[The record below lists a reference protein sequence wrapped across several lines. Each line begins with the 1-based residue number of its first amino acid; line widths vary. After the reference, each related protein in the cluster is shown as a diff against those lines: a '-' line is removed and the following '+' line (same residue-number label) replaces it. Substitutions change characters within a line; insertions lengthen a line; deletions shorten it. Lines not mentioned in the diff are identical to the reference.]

1 MAIRGVAKRYAQA
14 VFDLAAESGTQEQW
28 QADLTTLANAVSDP
42 VGGEFLTSPNV
53 SDQDKRAVIGRLLPG
68 DERRYARNLA
78 SMLVQRRRFDV
89 VPELLDVYGDL
100 LLEAQGIAIADV
112 TTAVDLTP
120 AEREQVRTQLQQIV
134 GKQIE
139 LRTTTDP
146 SLIGGLVARIGDRL
160 IDASVTSQLQQM
172 RASLA
177 R

>member
-14 VFDLAAESGTQEQW
+14 VFDIASESGTQDQW
-28 QADLTTLANAVSDP
+28 QADLTMLADAASDL
-42 VGGEFLTSPNV
+42 VTGEFFTSPNV
-53 SDQDKRAVIGRLLPG
+53 PVQSKRAALDRLLPG
-68 DERRYARNLA
+68 DARQYARNLA
-78 SMLVQRRRFDV
+78 YMLVDRDRFDIL
-89 VPELLDVYGDL
+89 PELLAVYGDL
-100 LLEAQGIAIADV
+100 VLDAQGIAIADV
-112 TTAVDLTP
+112 TTAVDLTA
-120 AEREQVRTQLQQIV
+120 AEREQIRAQLQQIV
-134 GKQIE
+134 GKTIE

>member
-14 VFDLAAESGTQEQW
+14 VFDIASEAGTQDQW
-28 QADLTTLANAVSDP
+28 QADLTTLANAASDP
-42 VGGEFLTSPNV
+42 VTGEFFTSPNV
-53 SDQDKRAVIGRLLPG
+53 PEQGKRAAIDRLLPG
-68 DERRYARNLA
+68 EAKHYARNLA
-78 SMLVQRRRFDV
+78 YMLIERDRFDIL
-89 VPELLDVYGDL
+89 PELLAVYGDL
-100 LLEAQGIAIADV
+100 VLDAQGIAIADV
-112 TTAVDLTP
+112 TTAVDLTA
-120 AEREQVRTQLQQIV
+120 AEREQITSQLQQIV

-146 SLIGGLVARIGDRL
+146 SLIGGLIARIGDRL

>member
-14 VFDLAAESGTQEQW
+14 VFDLASEGGTQDQW
-28 QADLTTLANAVSDP
+28 QADLTTLANAASDA
-42 VGGEFLTSPNV
+42 VTGEFFTSPNV
-53 SDQDKRAVIGRLLPG
+53 PEQGKRAAIDRLLPDDG
-68 DERRYARNLA
+68 QQYARNLA
-78 SMLVQRRRFDV
+78 YMLIERDRFDIL
-89 VPELLDVYGDL
+89 PELHAVFGDL
-100 LLEAQGIAIADV
+100 VLDAQGIAIADV
-112 TTAVDLTP
+112 TTAVDLT
-120 AEREQVRTQLQQIV
+120 ATEREQVKAQLQQIV
-134 GKQIE
+134 GKDIE

>member
-14 VFDLAAESGTQEQW
+14 VFDIASEAGTRDRW
-28 QADLTTLANAVSDP
+28 QADLTTLANAASD
-42 VGGEFLTSPNV
+42 VVAGEFFTSPNV
-53 SDQDKRAVIGRLLPG
+53 SEQGKRAAIDRLLPG
-68 DERRYARNLA
+68 DTQQYVRNLA
-78 SMLVQRRRFDV
+78 YMLIERHRFDIL
-89 VPELLDVYGDL
+89 PELLSVYGDMVL
-100 LLEAQGIAIADV
+100 DAQGIAIADV
-112 TTAVDLTP
+112 TTAVDLTA
-120 AEREQVRTQLQQIV
+120 AEREQVREQLHQIV

-172 RASLA
+172 RAALA

>member
-14 VFDLAAESGTQEQW
+14 VFDMATESGTQDQW
-28 QADLTTLANAVSDP
+28 LADLITLVDAVSDR

-53 SDQDKRAVIGRLLPG
+53 SELDKRAVIGQLLPG

-78 SMLVQRRRFDV
+78 VLLVQRRRFDV
-89 VPELLDVYGDL
+89 VPELLEVYRDL
-100 LLEAQGIAIADV
+100 LLQAQGIAIANV

-120 AEREQVRTQLQQIV
+120 AEREQIRTQLQQIV
-134 GKQIE
+134 GKEIE
-139 LRTTTDP
+139 LRATTDP